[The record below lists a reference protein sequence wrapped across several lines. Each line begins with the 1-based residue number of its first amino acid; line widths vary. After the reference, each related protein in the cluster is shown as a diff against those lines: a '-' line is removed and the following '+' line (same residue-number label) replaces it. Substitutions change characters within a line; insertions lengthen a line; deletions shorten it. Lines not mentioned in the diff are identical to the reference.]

1 MPLVAKKS
9 FDKNMS
15 NPIYDQ
21 FGGQQNNNGFSDF
34 MNDFRRLQ
42 QTVKNP
48 RQEVERL
55 LQSGAISQQDFNR
68 LGQMANQILGMAG
81 K

>member
-1 MPLVAKKS
+1 MATNPLFNVL
-9 FDKNMS
+9 N
-15 NPIYDQ
+15 
-21 FGGQQNNNGFSDF
+21 GGQQPANNGFSAF

-55 LQSGAISQQDFNR
+55 LQSGAMSQSDFNR
-68 LGQMANQILGMAG
+68 LGQMANQMLGR

>member
-1 MPLVAKKS
+1 
-9 FDKNMS
+9 MS
-15 NPIYDQ
+15 NPLYGQ
-21 FGGQQNNNGFSDF
+21 FGNQQTNNSFSTF
-34 MNDFRRLQ
+34 MDDFRRLQ

-55 LQSGAISQQDFNR
+55 LQSGAMSQQDFNR
-68 LGQMANQILGMAG
+68 FGQMANQMLGR

>member
-1 MPLVAKKS
+1 
-9 FDKNMS
+9 MS
-15 NPIYDQ
+15 NPLYGQ
-21 FGGQQNNNGFSDF
+21 FGGQQNNNGFSAF
-34 MNDFRRLQ
+34 MNDFHRLQ

-55 LQSGAISQQDFNR
+55 LQSGAMSQQTFNS
-68 LGQMANQILGMAG
+68 LAQQANQIIGSR